1 MPKRRLSI
9 NLPNEDAMHVSRL
22 TIGKMRLVYVI
33 MANEELKHGNKWS
46 KIAYIGT
53 TKKGLSRIASSVA
66 YRANEIPKLH
76 GVRSFTV
83 AIVSCRQ
90 RQRVRTWFR
99 LERAL
104 LAKFKDLFG
113 SVPVCNSKGTKMTPQ
128 GVWELF
134 SEARAQQI
142 LDRLS

>member
-1 MPKRRLSI
+1 
-9 NLPNEDAMHVSRL
+9 MHVSRL

-33 MANEELKHGNKWS
+33 KASKKLKYGSKRS

-53 TKKGLSRIASSVA
+53 TKKGLSRIATSVA
-66 YRANEIPKLH
+66 CRANKILKLH

-104 LAKFKDLFG
+104 LVKFKDMFG
-113 SVPVCNSKGTKMTPQ
+113 SVPVCNAKGNKMTPQ
-128 GVWELF
+128 GVWDLF
-134 SEARAQQI
+134 AENRVQRI
-142 LDRLS
+142 VDLLSS